1 MISMDLPPPTAA
13 MVSKEGDPLKGGE
26 RDEAVVAPLVKV
38 PKLESSTIGK
48 IAFEKIGRVSST

>member
-48 IAFEKIGRVSST
+48 IAFEKMIT